1 MAASTRQRRRGLSSF
16 NLSFLDIMFCGF
28 GAVVLLVLI
37 INSNAVKQ
45 RTEIF
50 DDLHGEVDRL
60 EQELQAGQKNLVTIS
75 NSLEKTDRELV
86 KTLGRTQEVLATLA
100 RTRKELSDEQK
111 TTRARTAHVKKL
123 EADLK
128 SLEQQK
134 QLMGSRA
141 AASMDQGRNVQQ
153 FIGNGHRQYLTGL
166 KLGGRRVLILL
177 DRSASMLD
185 SSIINVIRRRNMQ
198 TKDKRTAPKWIQATR
213 TVSWL
218 VANLPPSSSLQ
229 IFGFN
234 TSAASILPKS
244 NGAWIPATDT
254 ATVTALLGAL
264 KGLIPEQG
272 TSLENGFAAAAA
284 MQPQPDNIL
293 LITDGLP
300 TQGRSRPRSSSVSGS
315 RRVSLF
321 QQALSALPAAV
332 PVNTIL
338 LPMEGDPM
346 AAALYWKLAID
357 TRGSFITPSSDW
369 P

>member
-1 MAASTRQRRRGLSSF
+1 MTAPTRRRGLSSF

-45 RTEIF
+45 RNEIF
-50 DDLHGEVDRL
+50 DDLRGEVERL
-60 EQELQAGQKNLVTIS
+60 EHKVESGQKNLVSIR
-75 NSLEKTDRELV
+75 NSLEKTDQELV
-86 KTLGRTQEVLATLA
+86 KTRGRTREVLAVLA
-100 RTRKELSDEQK
+100 RTRKELSDATE
-111 TTRARTAHVKKL
+111 TTRARKDHVKKL

-128 SLEQQK
+128 TLEQERQR
-134 QLMGSRA
+134 MGTRA
-141 AASMDQGRNVQQ
+141 AASMDQGRNVQR
-153 FIGNGHRQYLTGL
+153 FVGNGHRQYLTGL

-185 SSIINVIRRRNMQ
+185 SSIINVIRRRNMEA
-198 TKDKRTAPKWIQATR
+198 KEKRTAPKWTQARR

-218 VANLPPSSSLQ
+218 VANLPPTSSLQ
-229 IFGFN
+229 IFDFN
-234 TSAASILPKS
+234 TAAASILPKS

-254 ATVTALLGAL
+254 VQVAALLGAL
-264 KGLIPEQG
+264 KTLVPEQG
-272 TSLENGFAAAAA
+272 TSLETAFAAAAA
-284 MQPQPDNIL
+284 MQPPPDNIL

-300 TQGRSRPRSSSVSGS
+300 TQGRSKPLSSSVSGS
-315 RRVSLF
+315 RRVTLF
-321 QQALSALPAAV
+321 RQALNALPAAV
-332 PVNTIL
+332 PVNTML

-357 TRGSFITPSSDW
+357 TSGSFLTPSSDW

>member
-1 MAASTRQRRRGLSSF
+1 MAAPTRRRGLSSF

-37 INSNAVKQ
+37 INSNALKQ
-45 RTEIF
+45 RNEIF
-50 DDLHGEVDRL
+50 DDLRGEVERL
-60 EQELQAGQKNLVTIS
+60 EQQAETGQKNLVTIT
-75 NSLEKTDRELV
+75 NSLETKDKELLKTE
-86 KTLGRTQEVLATLA
+86 GRTREVLALLA
-100 RTRKELSDEQK
+100 RTRKELAEAK
-111 TTRARTAHVKKL
+111 ETTRARTAHVKKL

-128 SLEQQK
+128 SLEQQN
-134 QLMGSRA
+134 QRMGSRA
-141 AASMDQGRNVQQ
+141 SAAMDQGRKVQQ
-153 FIGNGHRQYLTGL
+153 FLGNGHRQYLTGL

-185 SSIINVIRRRNMQ
+185 SSIVNVIRRRNMDAQ
-198 TKDKRTAPKWIQATR
+198 DKRTAPKWTRARR
-213 TVSWL
+213 TVAWL

-234 TSAASILPKS
+234 TAAASILPKS
-244 NGAWIPATDT
+244 NGAWIPATDST
-254 ATVTALLGAL
+254 RIKALLGAL
-264 KGLIPEQG
+264 QTLVPEQG
-272 TSLENGFAAAAA
+272 TSLENAFAAAAS
-284 MQPQPDNIL
+284 MQPHPDNIL
-293 LITDGLP
+293 LITDSLP
-300 TQGRSRPRSSSVSGS
+300 TQGRSRPLASTVSGS

-321 QQALSALPAAV
+321 RQALPALPAAV

-357 TRGSFITPSSDW
+357 THGSFLTPSSDW